1 MGKPL
6 ARSRASTARAIST
19 LPQLRRLLWAVGRL
33 RSSRP
38 LKATDLA
45 HEFEVSVRTAYRD
58 LDFLRDDWRVPL
70 EFDRAQSTWR
80 LTEPTVSLPLVTL
93 SEGELVALYFAE
105 KVLAQ
110 YRGTPFEADLA
121 SAFRK
126 IEDLLP
132 GEVRVSPGHLDDFL
146 SLDPGPLHTPDAEV
160 FRDVLAALRLRRRL
174 LVRYRSLSSNRTTQR
189 TLHPYHLL
197 NHRGDWYVLG
207 WDEARKQI
215 RIFALHRIRR
225 ATLATAS
232 YEIPPDFRLR
242 DYMADAFAIQKG
254 EKPVAVS
261 IRFAPR
267 QARWI
272 RERRWHRTARV
283 QELLDGGLVLQLRIA
298 ETSEIRR
305 FVLQFGSEAEVLAP
319 RSLRDAVARELQA
332 ALAVYG
338 PRRPR
343 GKGRSPSTSR

>member
-1 MGKPL
+1 MVKATAGS
-6 ARSRASTARAIST
+6 AASTVRAIST

-33 RSSRP
+33 RSGQS
-38 LKATDLA
+38 LKANDLA
-45 HEFEVSVRTAYRD
+45 TEFEVNVRTAYRD

-70 EFDRAQSTWR
+70 EFDRSQGTYR
-80 LTEPTVSLPLVTL
+80 LTEPTVALPLVTL

-126 IEDLLP
+126 IQDLLP
-132 GEVRVSPGHLDDFL
+132 GEVRVSPASLDDFL
-146 SLDPGPLHTPDAEV
+146 SLDPGPLHTPDAQV

-174 LVRYRSLSSNRTTQR
+174 LVRYRSLSSNRTAER
-189 TLHPYHLL
+189 TIHPYHLF
-197 NHRGDWYVLG
+197 NHHGDWYVAG
-207 WDEARKQI
+207 WDEARRQI

-232 YEIPPDFRLR
+232 FDLPLSGFRF
-242 DYMADAFAIQKG
+242 DEFMADAFGVQKG

-272 RERRWHRTARV
+272 RERRWHKTARV
-283 QELLDGGLVLQLRIA
+283 QEQLDGGLVLHLKVA

-305 FVLQFGSEAEVLAP
+305 WVLQFGSEAEVLAP
-319 RSLRDAVARELQA
+319 QSLRDVVASELA
-332 ALAVYG
+332 TALGAYG
-338 PRRPR
+338 PVRSRRKAR
-343 GKGRSPSTSR
+343 

>member
-1 MGKPL
+1 MVKAL
-6 ARSRASTARAIST
+6 AGSAAPTARAIST

-33 RSSRP
+33 RSGRP

-45 HEFEVSVRTAYRD
+45 AEFEVNVRTAYRD

-70 EFDRAQSTWR
+70 EFDRPHGTYR
-80 LTEPTVSLPLVTL
+80 LTEPTIALPLVTL

-110 YRGTPFEADLA
+110 YRGTPFEPDLA

-126 IEDLLP
+126 IQDLLP
-132 GEVRVSPGHLDDFL
+132 AEVRVSPASLDDFL
-146 SLDPGPLHTPDAEV
+146 SLDPGPLHTPDAQV

-174 LVRYRSLSSNRTTQR
+174 LVRYSSLSSNRTAER
-189 TLHPYHLL
+189 TIHPYHLF
-197 NHRGDWYVLG
+197 NHHGDWYVAG
-207 WDEARKQI
+207 WDEKRKQI

-225 ATLATAS
+225 ATLATAGFDV
-232 YEIPPDFRLR
+232 PPGFKFDEF
-242 DYMADAFAIQKG
+242 MADAFGVQKG

-272 RERRWHRTARV
+272 RERRWHKTARV
-283 QELLDGGLVLQLRIA
+283 QEQLDGGLVLHLKIA

-305 FVLQFGSEAEVLAP
+305 WVLQFGSEAEVLTP
-319 RSLRDAVARELQA
+319 PSLRDAVAKELAA
-332 ALAVYG
+332 ALGAYG
-338 PRRPR
+338 S
-343 GKGRSPSTSR
+343 GRSHRKGT

>member
-1 MGKPL
+1 M
-6 ARSRASTARAIST
+6 ARAAARTTTARTIST

-33 RSSRP
+33 RSGRP

-45 HEFEVSVRTAYRD
+45 AEFEVNVRTAYRD

-70 EFDRAQSTWR
+70 EFDRPRGTYR
-80 LTEPTVSLPLVTL
+80 LTEPTVALPLVTL
-93 SEGELVALYFAE
+93 SEGELVSLYFAE

-110 YRGTPFEADLA
+110 YRGTPFETDLA

-126 IEDLLP
+126 IQDLLP
-132 GEVRVSPGHLDDFL
+132 GEVRVSPSRLDDFL
-146 SLDPGPLHTPDAEV
+146 SFDPGPLHTPDADV

-174 LVRYRSLSSNRTTQR
+174 LVRYRSLSSNRTAQR
-189 TLHPYHLL
+189 TLHPYHLF
-197 NHRGDWYVLG
+197 NHRGDWYVAG
-207 WDEARKQI
+207 WDEARKQV

-225 ATLATAS
+225 ATLATTG
-232 YEIPPDFRLR
+232 YEIPSTFRFER
-242 DYMADAFAIQKG
+242 YMADAFAIQKG
-254 EKPVAVS
+254 EKPVAVA

-283 QELLDGGLVLQLRIA
+283 QERLDGGLVLHLRVA

-305 FVLQFGSEAEVLAP
+305 FVLQFGGEAEVLAP
-319 RSLRDAVARELQA
+319 ASLREAVARELGV
-332 ALAVYG
+332 ALAAYG
-338 PRRPR
+338 TRRR
-343 GKGRSPSTSR
+343 QGR

>member
-1 MGKPL
+1 MGK
-6 ARSRASTARAIST
+6 AWAGRAAAAPRRIST

-33 RSSRP
+33 RSGRP

-45 HEFEVSVRTAYRD
+45 SEFEVNVRTAYRD

-70 EFDRAQSTWR
+70 EFDRPKGTYR
-80 LTEPTVSLPLVTL
+80 LTEPTVTLPLVTL

-126 IEDLLP
+126 IQNLLP
-132 GEVRVSPGHLDDFL
+132 AEVRVSPTRLDDLL
-146 SLDPGPLHTPDAEV
+146 SLDPGPLHAPDV
-160 FRDVLAALRLRRRL
+160 GIFREVLAAIRLRRKL
-174 LVRYRSLSSNRTTQR
+174 LVRYRSLSGNRTAER
-189 TLHPYHLL
+189 TLHPYHVF
-197 NHRGDWYVLG
+197 NHRGDWYLAG
-207 WDEARKQI
+207 WDEARRQI

-225 ATLATAS
+225 TTLTTGG
-232 YEIPPDFRLR
+232 YEIPDGFRFEE
-242 DYMADAFAIQKG
+242 YMADAFAVQKG
-254 EKPVAVS
+254 GKPVAVS

-272 RERRWHRTARV
+272 RERRWHKTARV
-283 QELLDGGLVLQLRIA
+283 QEQLDGGLILHLRVA

-305 FVLQFGSEAEVLAP
+305 WVQQFGSEAEVLAP
-319 RSLRDAVARELQA
+319 GSLREAVARDLRA
-332 ALAVYG
+332 SLALYARHNT
-338 PRRPR
+338 RREE
-343 GKGRSPSTSR
+343 